1 MKKIIVFAVIALLA
15 ACNPKSENKSLS
27 ELTAK
32 RDSLQKVQADI
43 EIQLNKIGLQIA
55 ELDSSINPNDLK
67 LIKKITMQKNRIVG
81 MEQKI
86 IALENQMTARDQKL
100 LIPVEVK
107 NIQPELFN
115 HYIVTYGDV
124 EAKNYALISPEM
136 GGRIEKIYVSNGD
149 YVTKGHLLVSLNTAA
164 IDKQIEGLKGSL
176 ELATKTFSKLDTLY
190 KQNIGSEIEYLT
202 AKNTKNNLESQ
213 MESLQAQKRMAQI
226 RAPFDGI
233 VDKIY
238 SKEGEIAGPS
248 FPVIEFVNLKN
259 LVIKAKVSESHID
272 KVIKGETVEIR
283 FNSLPG
289 HIVKAQISQVSKVIN
304 TKSRTF
310 GIEMEIDN
318 PGDKIKPNM
327 VSAIMISDLAV
338 KDAFVVPSL
347 AIRKDITGNFVY
359 VVNNVNGANIV
370 GKKYITT
377 GLSYDDKTLVTN
389 GLVAGDQVITKGFHL
404 VSAGIEVN
412 LIN

>member
-15 ACNPKSENKSLS
+15 ACSQKTENKNLN
-27 ELTAK
+27 ELTSK
-32 RDSLQKVQADI
+32 RDSLQKVHSDI
-43 EIQLNKIGLQIA
+43 ESQLNSIDLQIA

-86 IALENQMTARDQKL
+86 IALENQMTARNQKL

-107 NIQPELFN
+107 EIQPELFN

-124 EAKNYALISPEM
+124 EAKNYAMISPEM

-149 YVTKGHLLVSLNTAA
+149 YVSKGHLLVSLNTAA

-202 AKNTKNNLESQ
+202 AKNTKDNLESQ

-233 VDKIY
+233 VDRIF

-248 FPVIEFVNLKN
+248 FPVIEFVNLKK
-259 LVIKAKVSESHID
+259 LIVKARVSESHID
-272 KVIKGETVEIR
+272 KVYKGENVEIR

-289 HIVKAQISQVSKVIN
+289 HVVKSPITQVSKVIN

-327 VSAIMISDLAV
+327 VSAIMISDLVV

-347 AIRKDITGNFVY
+347 AIRKDITGNFVS
-359 VVNNVNGANIV
+359 VVNKVNGADIV

-377 GLSYDDKTLVTN
+377 SLSYDDKTLVTN
-389 GLVAGDQVITKGFHL
+389 GLVDGDKVIVKGFHL
-404 VSAGIEVN
+404 VSAGIAVN